1 MLVYF
6 VPLCKA
12 QFNNN
17 ISYILVIFNIIWN
30 YHLVFFI
37 SLKCIVY
44 MYSSQLFYA
53 ELIQH
58 SFGWLMSEYVV
69 QQHRLAFPLGYGC
82 YGSQKPKR
90 PHSWLWR
97 NTTIIIRSSVGL
109 TFNIWETRWSTLLHE
124 LQDHFHQNT
133 LQIVVAEKKRIPKA
147 TNSHKPWWL
156 TGSCM
161 SVCKINVDIQWDY
174 FII

>member
-1 MLVYF
+1 MYSLHV
-6 VPLCKA
+6 
-12 QFNNN
+12 
-17 ISYILVIFNIIWN
+17 
-30 YHLVFFI
+30 FI
-37 SLKCIVY
+37 SVILCWINTAFIWLTD
-44 MYSSQLFYA
+44 SSALHFY
-53 ELIQH
+53 L
-58 SFGWLMSEYVV
+58 SEYVV